1 MPKEPKPM
9 PPFPAVGGEFEWNG
23 TEFVRRNTVTAP
35 GCEADLKALVAV
47 EGATASTETPETPE
61 T

>member
-23 TEFVRRNTVTAP
+23 TEFVRRSTVTAP
-35 GCEADLKALVAV
+35 GCEADLKASAAV
-47 EGATASTETPETPE
+47 EGATVSTPEP
-61 T
+61 